1 MSVGP
6 DETPGDWTR
15 VVGDEILA
23 ERAADGDTAAFEALI
38 RRHGPVMRAFA
49 ARVVG
54 SYAEADDV
62 VQDAFYTAW
71 RKLPELHDP
80 SAVKSWLMRI
90 VARLAYT
97 QIRRR
102 PADAGLAD
110 LEAPASRD
118 SQPETVAVRNAQLK
132 ALSQALDALPEDQR
146 RCWLL
151 REVAEL
157 SYDEIAQDLD
167 LPKAT
172 VRGKLAR
179 ARASIYAQMEGW
191 R

>member
-1 MSVGP
+1 MSGELEQQAADRLNIVA
-6 DETPGDWTR
+6 
-15 VVGDEILA
+15 DEILVG
-23 ERAADGDTAAFEALI
+23 RAVDGDTVAFETII
-38 RRHGPVMRAFA
+38 RRYSPLMRAYV

-54 SYAEADDV
+54 SQSEADDI
-62 VQDAFYTAW
+62 VQEALYTAW
-71 RKLPELHDP
+71 RSLPELRDP
-80 SAVKSWLMRI
+80 TVVKSWLMRI
-90 VARLAYT
+90 AGRLAFT
-97 QIRRR
+97 HLRRR
-102 PADAGLAD
+102 PAETGLASFD
-110 LEAPASRD
+110 VPLPD
-118 SQPETVAVRNAQLK
+118 DHQPENAAVRNAQLK
-132 ALSQALDALPEDQR
+132 ALSVALNALPEDQR

-179 ARASIYAQMEGW
+179 ARASIYAQMEEW